1 MSKKKRSRT
10 SPTKSSSGC
19 AAAAAASQQPE
30 ANDSNVRQLNT
41 DKLMGVDIAASLKGT
56 DLEDL
61 AEIVASLPKQ
71 IATFIKDKATLMLDL
86 HRDLKE
92 KEASLALFDKEVI
105 NKATGQAVECRPK
118 DCRGKNPITSSRL
131 LKEDEHFGAQLSM
144 ALEHYDQILEA
155 YNQEATQCFR
165 IVAKLEVN
173 CRLNKL
179 SRESMETLYSLS
191 NQLMMYEVMKQKR
204 QLNPIVTALEIKELA
219 FYVYSDYMREMSL
232 RMSEALCFKV
242 SRDGRCPWKLL
253 IVLGS

>member
-56 DLEDL
+56 DLEEL

-105 NKATGQAVECRPK
+105 NKTTGQAVEYRPK

-144 ALEHYDQILEA
+144 ALTHYDGILEA
-155 YNQEATQCFR
+155 YNQATQVFKH
-165 IVAKLEVN
+165 VAELEVN

-179 SRESMETLYSLS
+179 SREAMETLFSLS

-204 QLNPIVTALEIKELA
+204 QLNPIVTDLEIKELA
-219 FYVYSDYMREMSL
+219 FFV
-232 RMSEALCFKV
+232 
-242 SRDGRCPWKLL
+242 
-253 IVLGS
+253 

>member
-1 MSKKKRSRT
+1 
-10 SPTKSSSGC
+10 
-19 AAAAAASQQPE
+19 
-30 ANDSNVRQLNT
+30 
-41 DKLMGVDIAASLKGT
+41 MGVDIATSLKGT
-56 DLEDL
+56 NLEDL

-71 IATFIKDKATLMLDL
+71 IATYIKDKATLMLDL

-105 NKATGQAVECRPK
+105 NKATGQAVEYRPK

-165 IVAKLEVN
+165 NVAKLEVN

-179 SRESMETLYSLS
+179 SRESMETLYSL
-191 NQLMMYEVMKQKR
+191 
-204 QLNPIVTALEIKELA
+204 
-219 FYVYSDYMREMSL
+219 
-232 RMSEALCFKV
+232 
-242 SRDGRCPWKLL
+242 
-253 IVLGS
+253 